1 MDITDKHA
9 QILQTHAGLIMGV
22 VQCTQNPE
30 MRDQLDIALQRSA
43 QNGWESLVKAITKIL
58 NGSREDSLL
67 NSLDDEDKIVVTAIL
82 KGIQDPTTLP
92 KPDEQANASMAAPM
106 LAKLIIEASRGDHN
120 AVIMLG
126 GMADQMNAAGGDM
139 ASVGAVL
146 KNMIDGERDVDK
158 LCTRVGQQGES
169 LVTAILDELSKL
181 DIH

>member
-9 QILQTHAGLIMGV
+9 QILQTHAGLIMSV
-22 VQCTQNPE
+22 VQCTQNPS
-30 MRDQLDIALQRSA
+30 MREQLDIALQRSA
-43 QNGWESLVKAITKIL
+43 QNGWEGLVKTITKIL

-67 NSLDDEDKIVVTAIL
+67 NSLDDEDKIIVTAIL

-106 LAKLIIEASRGDHN
+106 LAKLISEASRGDHN

-158 LCTRVGQQGES
+158 LCTRVGQQGDS
-169 LVTAILDELSKL
+169 LISAILDELSKL